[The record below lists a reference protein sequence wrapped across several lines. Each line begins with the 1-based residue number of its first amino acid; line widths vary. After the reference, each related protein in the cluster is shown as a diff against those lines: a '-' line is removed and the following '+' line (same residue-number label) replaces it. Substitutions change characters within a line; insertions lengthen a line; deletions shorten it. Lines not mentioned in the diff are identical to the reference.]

1 LEELDRYFEEIE
13 TKLAL
18 HVVRE
23 FGLSPEEILWDTT
36 SIYFEG
42 DYDSSELIRFGY
54 GERPDL
60 KQVKMALNV
69 EKESGIP
76 LRADLL
82 NGNLNDASI
91 VVENL
96 KKLRSALKKEDLL
109 FTGDNAMGTIPNC
122 LKLNYNNIRFIAPS
136 PAASLFEQAIDSV
149 DEEELNRLV
158 FLDKD
163 GTPKFKVTERGV
175 FIDLPDQ
182 QKKAELKGIKP
193 FWARCLIIWSKSK
206 AELEKEKRDKYIRDV
221 KERLEDIALTKLNKR
236 RYKDKEYA
244 QKQVDNCFQGPKYYM
259 RKVFGNPTV
268 EEKDGRLELVYAINE
283 TLLTQIEKRDGLY
296 PVVTNVYDQKYSTEE
311 LFLRTRRKYSVEQ
324 PMRYLK
330 SKIKIRPVF
339 LHIEER
345 IRGLALVTFIAL
357 MAYCILEHLAK
368 ENVNPKATT
377 HQLMKEFAG
386 IVFSEGEM
394 LDGTCFRTV
403 GNLKERH
410 IMLINKLGLA
420 VGSYANLSE
429 VQLE

>member
-1 LEELDRYFEEIE
+1 
-13 TKLAL
+13 
-18 HVVRE
+18 
-23 FGLSPEEILWDTT
+23 
-36 SIYFEG
+36 
-42 DYDSSELIRFGY
+42 
-54 GERPDL
+54 
-60 KQVKMALNV
+60 M
-69 EKESGIP
+69 
-76 LRADLL
+76 
-82 NGNLNDASI
+82 
-91 VVENL
+91 
-96 KKLRSALKKEDLL
+96 
-109 FTGDNAMGTIPNC
+109 
-122 LKLNYNNIRFIAPS
+122 
-136 PAASLFEQAIDSV
+136 
-149 DEEELNRLV
+149 
-158 FLDKD
+158 
-163 GTPKFKVTERGV
+163 
-175 FIDLPDQ
+175 
-182 QKKAELKGIKP
+182 
-193 FWARCLIIWSKSK
+193 
-206 AELEKEKRDKYIRDV
+206 
-221 KERLEDIALTKLNKR
+221 
-236 RYKDKEYA
+236 
-244 QKQVDNCFQGPKYYM
+244 
-259 RKVFGNPTV
+259 FGNPTV
-268 EEKDGRLELVYAINE
+268 EEKDGSLDLVYAINE